1 MKTMMMRKKM
11 MMIRTRKSLKIKRKI
26 SMLQNKKS
34 ENDIII

>member
-26 SMLQNKKS
+26 LMLQNKKS